1 MNEILIGLLASVF
14 MMFIVGTI
22 FGWVIQRIQH
32 KQNYENMRSIED
44 IYRRID
50 EEVGILNNSIDEK
63 VRDLY
68 DGINSDKIDLDI
80 ELNSIKS
87 MIDSRLDKLEN
98 KITKK

>member
-1 MNEILIGLLASVF
+1 MSEILIDSFAGAF
-14 MMFIVGTI
+14 MMFIVGAI
-22 FGWVIQRIQH
+22 FGWIIQRAQY
-32 KQNYENMRSIED
+32 KQNCKNMRSIED
-44 IYRRID
+44 IHRRID
-50 EEVGILNNSIDEK
+50 EEVGILNNSIDEE